1 MVVLV
6 FVVLTGLA
14 SPARAAGGGLVGDC
28 PIDEG
33 IGNKMAWR
41 KTERRAALDFDGSKA
56 SWFKIPT
63 SPYWDYAPG
72 FANANRHRNFV
83 TAAVRTIFHA
93 VTI

>member
-14 SPARAAGGGLVGDC
+14 SPASAAGGGLVGYC

-56 SWFKIPT
+56 SWYQDPHE
-63 SPYWDYAPG
+63 SLLGLRPG
-72 FANANRHRNFV
+72 LHER
-83 TAAVRTIFHA
+83 
-93 VTI
+93 